1 MVQVWTAL
9 VLRVVWLSQFVV
21 IRYLMFIL
29 FLSCPGDPLGWI
41 RLVVCSP
48 MALIGKEESDV
59 VREKVINILH
69 ISYM

>member
-1 MVQVWTAL
+1 
-9 VLRVVWLSQFVV
+9 
-21 IRYLMFIL
+21 MFIL